1 MVAMTG
7 IIRYLQKIQGMKEG
21 GGGGMCGGAK
31 RQRKNDFGPPWKP
44 RGNLKGGRGAAGRW
58 ACSRTATGRE
68 RKSGWVI
75 GMMGR
80 RQATPRWA
88 NDLVWQ
94 SKMLGKRHGTPRW
107 ADEPV

>member
-1 MVAMTG
+1 MAQWVALYPLFELCARDTG
-7 IIRYLQKIQGMKEG
+7 YEG
-21 GGGGMCGGAK
+21 GGRRRKVWWRQDATEKKCGT
-31 RQRKNDFGPPWKP
+31 PWKTH
-44 RGNLKGGRGAAGRW
+44 GKLKGGGVAVGIW

-68 RKSGWVI
+68 RKYGWVI

-94 SKMLGKRHGTPRW
+94 S
-107 ADEPV
+107 